1 MLSGVVELEH
11 KLMFAQANL
20 ELLFNSEV
28 FTCACLAMNLCHGE
42 QIYLISNMQLNI
54 KIINALHTLTRYR
67 NLF

>member
-1 MLSGVVELEH
+1 MVELEH
-11 KLMFAQANL
+11 KLLVFAQANL

-54 KIINALHTLTRYR
+54 KIINALRTLTRYR